1 MHYERSLS
9 GPRALSSWASVAL
22 GLSRHWGA
30 GRRDLV
36 ADLPQV
42 FVEPVLHALLQH
54 FHRRPHGADDAAA
67 DDALGELEVVE
78 AEQLHALVEIDQ
90 PLGDIVQTEEFFVAA
105 IKVVRGDAGGVEL
118 VMKRVAKSRANM
130 EQRQKSRRVEP
141 AAVTESRADDVIVV
155 GRDRLKNMEQPD
167 GRLDQLVGAP
177 DQARRV
183 PVVAALEIFEL
194 ERALEYLERGDYGN

>member
-36 ADLPQV
+36 ADVPQV
-42 FVEPVLHALLQH
+42 FVEPMLHALLQH
-54 FHRRPHGADDAAA
+54 FHWRPHGADDAAA
-67 DDALGELEVVE
+67 DDALRELQVVE

-90 PLGDIVQTEEFFVAA
+90 PLGDIVQAEEFFVAA
-105 IKVVRGDAGGVEL
+105 IKVIHGDASSVEL
-118 VMKRVAKSRANM
+118 VVKRVAESRADVQ
-130 EQRQKSRRVEP
+130 QRQKSRRVEP

-183 PVVAALEIFEL
+183 PVVAAP
-194 ERALEYLERGDYGN
+194 

>member
-9 GPRALSSWASVAL
+9 GPRALSSWASGAL
-22 GLSRHWGA
+22 GLSRHWGAGRRHWGA

-54 FHRRPHGADDAAA
+54 FHRRPHGSDDAAA
-67 DDALGELEVVE
+67 NDALGELEVVE

-105 IKVVRGDAGGVEL
+105 IKVVRGDA
-118 VMKRVAKSRANM
+118 
-130 EQRQKSRRVEP
+130 
-141 AAVTESRADDVIVV
+141 
-155 GRDRLKNMEQPD
+155 
-167 GRLDQLVGAP
+167 
-177 DQARRV
+177 
-183 PVVAALEIFEL
+183 
-194 ERALEYLERGDYGN
+194 